1 MAIRSFLQWTQEHWM
16 NPKPIH
22 LLLLG
27 DSGYDYRNIN
37 GLSSIIVPT
46 VQVQSYISYPSD
58 DRLSTIY
65 GNIITRLF
73 NSIRTNDDKYCS
85 HALFNLLSNL
95 DFFQIQSSKYII
107 TTITDMYNNSIV
119 FGLRF

>member
-1 MAIRSFLQWTQEHWM
+1 MLQNQYLILDSPSIYASLENIYKEFSAGNKDPMAIRSFLQWTQENWID
-16 NPKPIH
+16 PKPIH

-58 DRLSTIY
+58 DRFFN
-65 GNIITRLF
+65 NIW
-73 NSIRTNDDKYCS
+73 KY
-85 HALFNLLSNL
+85 AR
-95 DFFQIQSSKYII
+95 
-107 TTITDMYNNSIV
+107 V
-119 FGLRF
+119 